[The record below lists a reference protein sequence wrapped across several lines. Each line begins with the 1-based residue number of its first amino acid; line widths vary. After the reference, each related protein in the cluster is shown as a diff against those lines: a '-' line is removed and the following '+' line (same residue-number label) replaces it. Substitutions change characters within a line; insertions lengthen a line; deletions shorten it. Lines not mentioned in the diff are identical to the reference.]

1 MHTRAGRTSCVSA
14 LCQPAGHHAPPWART
29 HLDGLALSRKHFW
42 PQVDSCPL
50 WLAPALCWSLPW
62 PWLWPPSVDGALWHP
77 RRTLLRLSPPCQQL
91 LKRPWTCR
99 RHWAAVSADGQTSNS
114 KVDLGSS
121 LNLSATVEAL
131 MLGIVLGTV
140 PITMLGLFVSAWL
153 QFKKGPTLGI

>member
-77 RRTLLRLSPPCQQL
+77 RRQ
-91 LKRPWTCR
+91 
-99 RHWAAVSADGQTSNS
+99 
-114 KVDLGSS
+114 GSC
-121 LNLSATVEAL
+121 
-131 MLGIVLGTV
+131 
-140 PITMLGLFVSAWL
+140 LGLLGLGPKRGEHCCGSHRRASSCSSGRGHAGGIGQ
-153 QFKKGPTLGI
+153 QFQQTVRHQIQRSTWAPA